1 MIQPLW
7 KRDSEGGQLIP
18 GYWEKVDSALT
29 AGKCVAELAAGGQ
42 GGGACGK
49 NLQIREKVGADL
61 QKPRRVAEL
70 MDFVENYHRFVAR
83 VKKKLRVVH
92 PFFHYWKV
100 TVNVKYPSDP
110 RLSASVVLPHRRVPQ
125 SQTMGASSHACSIR
139 FCQNGLDIM

>member
-61 QKPRRVAEL
+61 QKPRRVAKL
-70 MDFVENYHRFVAR
+70 MDFVENYHRFVA
-83 VKKKLRVVH
+83 
-92 PFFHYWKV
+92 
-100 TVNVKYPSDP
+100 
-110 RLSASVVLPHRRVPQ
+110 
-125 SQTMGASSHACSIR
+125 
-139 FCQNGLDIM
+139 